1 MKFKYKSSE
10 ESSIAYYGWIIAL
23 YGNFIIGLSSLTGMH
38 GTGFF
43 LKAFESK
50 YNWSRTLISGA
61 SAFAR
66 AETALFGPIEG
77 YILDKFG
84 ARKVMTIGFVVSAF
98 GFYLL
103 SSTTTVLSLYVSYF
117 FMSFGTAIAGWLPI
131 IALMNAWFNKKKTFA
146 MAMSMNGVHIAGWA
160 AALLAFS
167 IQNYGIRQTTFVIS
181 LIFLCF
187 SPLSYLIVRDKTV
200 QAASAIINNDK
211 SERKRFSLKINLSP
225 KIKYGLTHK
234 PFWMISIAHMSSTAS
249 VVTLGVHLPAHITD
263 IGYSTVQ
270 AGYIVMIYS
279 TVALFSQII
288 GGYLGD
294 RLVKKYVLTA
304 FIIIQSIGLF
314 ILSFVRNIVGIFVFS
329 IFYGVA
335 FGGRNPLFTSIR
347 GDYFD
352 RTVFATFF
360 GLSGLIIN
368 IGTVSSPVLTGYL
381 FDTKG
386 DYSIAFFILG
396 IMALIGAVLCF
407 SLPKKGMIDN

>member
-1 MKFKYKSSE
+1 MKFKYKSSQ
-10 ESSIAYYGWIIAL
+10 ESSIAYYGWIIVL
-23 YGNFIIGLSSLTGMH
+23 YGNFVIALSSLTGMH

-66 AETALFGPIEG
+66 AETALFGPVEG
-77 YILDKFG
+77 FILDKFG

-103 SSTTTVLSLYVSYF
+103 SSTTTVLSLYISYF

-131 IALMNAWFNKKKTFA
+131 ITLMNAWFDKKKTFA
-146 MAMSMNGVHIAGWA
+146 MAMSMNGVHFAGWA
-160 AALLAFS
+160 AAILAFS

-187 SPLSYLIVRDKTV
+187 SPLSYLIIRDKTIK
-200 QAASAIINNDK
+200 SSETKIISEK

-225 KIKYGLTHK
+225 KIKYGLTHR
-234 PFWMISIAHMSSTAS
+234 PFWIIAIAHMCSTAS

-263 IGYSTVQ
+263 IGYSTLQ
-270 AGYIVMIYS
+270 AGYIVMVYS
-279 TVALFSQII
+279 TVALIAQII

-294 RLVKKYVLTA
+294 RIVKKYVLTI
-304 FIIIQSIGLF
+304 FLIIQSIALF
-314 ILSFVRNIVGIFVFS
+314 ILSFVRNIVGIIVFS
-329 IFYGVA
+329 IFYGIA

-352 RTVFATFF
+352 RSVFATFF
-360 GLSGLIIN
+360 GLSGMVIN

-381 FDTKG
+381 FDTRG

-407 SLPKKGMIDN
+407 SLPKKGMISS

>member
-23 YGNFIIGLSSLTGMH
+23 YGNFIIALSSLSGMH

-66 AETALFGPIEG
+66 AETALFGPVEG
-77 YILDKFG
+77 FILDKFG
-84 ARKVMTIGFVVSAF
+84 ARKVMTVGFVVSAF

-103 SSTTTVLSLYVSYF
+103 SSTTTVLSLYISYF

-131 IALMNAWFNKKKTFA
+131 ITLMNAWFDKKKTFA
-146 MAMSMNGVHIAGWA
+146 MAMSMNGVHFAGWA
-160 AALLAFS
+160 AAILAFS

-181 LIFLCF
+181 LIFLSF
-187 SPLSYLIVRDKTV
+187 SPLSYLIIRDK
-200 QAASAIINNDK
+200 IIKSSEMKIINDK

-225 KIKYGLTHK
+225 KIKYGLTHR
-234 PFWMISIAHMSSTAS
+234 PFWIIAIAHMFSTAS
-249 VVTLGVHLPAHITD
+249 VVTVGVHLPAHITD

-279 TVALFSQII
+279 TVALFAQII

-294 RLVKKYVLTA
+294 RIVKKYVLTI
-304 FIIIQSIGLF
+304 FLIIQSIALF
-314 ILSFVRNIVGIFVFS
+314 ILSFVRNIVGIIVFA
-329 IFYGVA
+329 IFYGIA

-352 RTVFATFF
+352 RSVFATFF
-360 GLSGLIIN
+360 GLSGMVIN
-368 IGTVSSPVLTGYL
+368 IGSVSSPVLTGYL
-381 FDTKG
+381 FDTRG

-396 IMALIGAVLCF
+396 IMALFGSVLCF
-407 SLPKKGMIDN
+407 SLPKKGMIGS

>member
-1 MKFKYKSSE
+1 MKFKYKSSQ

-23 YGNFIIGLSSLTGMH
+23 YGNFVIALSSLTGMH

-66 AETALFGPIEG
+66 AETALFGPVEG
-77 YILDKFG
+77 FILDKFG

-103 SSTTTVLSLYVSYF
+103 SSTTSVLSLYISYF

-131 IALMNAWFNKKKTFA
+131 ITLMNAWFDKKKTFA
-146 MAMSMNGVHIAGWA
+146 MAMSMNGVHFAGWA
-160 AALLAFS
+160 AAVLAFS
-167 IQNYGIRQTTFVIS
+167 IQNYGIRQTTFVIA

-187 SPLSYLIVRDKTV
+187 SPLSYLIVRDKTIK
-200 QAASAIINNDK
+200 SSETKIISDK

-225 KIKYGLTHK
+225 KIKYGLTHR
-234 PFWMISIAHMSSTAS
+234 PFWTIAIAHMSSTAS

-263 IGYSTVQ
+263 IGYSTLQ
-270 AGYIVMIYS
+270 AGYIVMVYS
-279 TVALFSQII
+279 TFALFTQII

-294 RLVKKYVLTA
+294 RLVKKYVLTI
-304 FIIIQSIGLF
+304 FLVIQSIALF
-314 ILSFVRNIVGIFVFS
+314 ILSLVRNIVGIIVFS
-329 IFYGVA
+329 IFYGIA

-352 RTVFATFF
+352 RSVFGTFF
-360 GLSGLIIN
+360 GLSGLVIN

-407 SLPKKGMIDN
+407 SLPKKDMISN

>member
-1 MKFKYKSSE
+1 MKFKYKSSQ
-10 ESSIAYYGWIIAL
+10 ESSIAYYGWIIVL
-23 YGNFIIGLSSLTGMH
+23 YGNFVIALSSLTGMH

-66 AETALFGPIEG
+66 AETALFGPVEG
-77 YILDKFG
+77 FILDKFG

-103 SSTTTVLSLYVSYF
+103 SSTTTVLSLYISYF

-131 IALMNAWFNKKKTFA
+131 ITLMNAWFDKKKTFA
-146 MAMSMNGVHIAGWA
+146 MAMSMNGVHFAGWA
-160 AALLAFS
+160 AAILAFS

-187 SPLSYLIVRDKTV
+187 SPLSYLIIRDKTIK
-200 QAASAIINNDK
+200 SSETKIISEK

-225 KIKYGLTHK
+225 KIKYGLTHR
-234 PFWMISIAHMSSTAS
+234 PFWIIAIAHMCSTAS

-263 IGYSTVQ
+263 IGYSTLQ
-270 AGYIVMIYS
+270 AGYIVMVYS
-279 TVALFSQII
+279 TVALIAQII

-294 RLVKKYVLTA
+294 RIVKKYVLTI
-304 FIIIQSIGLF
+304 FLIIQSIALF
-314 ILSFVRNIVGIFVFS
+314 ILSFVRNIVGIIVFS
-329 IFYGVA
+329 IVYGIA

-352 RTVFATFF
+352 RSVFATFF
-360 GLSGLIIN
+360 GLSGMVIN

-381 FDTKG
+381 FDTRG

-407 SLPKKGMIDN
+407 SLPKKGMIGS

>member
-1 MKFKYKSSE
+1 MKFKYKSSQ
-10 ESSIAYYGWIIAL
+10 ESSIAYYGWIIVL
-23 YGNFIIGLSSLTGMH
+23 YGNFVIALSSLTGMH

-66 AETALFGPIEG
+66 AETALFGPVEG
-77 YILDKFG
+77 FILDKFG

-103 SSTTTVLSLYVSYF
+103 SSTTTVLSLYISYF

-131 IALMNAWFNKKKTFA
+131 ITLMNAWFDKKKTFA
-146 MAMSMNGVHIAGWA
+146 MAMSMNGVHFAGWA
-160 AALLAFS
+160 AAILAFS

-187 SPLSYLIVRDKTV
+187 SPLSYLIIRDKTIK
-200 QAASAIINNDK
+200 SSETKIISEK

-225 KIKYGLTHK
+225 KIKYGLTHR
-234 PFWMISIAHMSSTAS
+234 PFWIIAIAHMCSTAS

-263 IGYSTVQ
+263 IGYSTLQ
-270 AGYIVMIYS
+270 AGYIVMVYS
-279 TVALFSQII
+279 TVALFAQII

-294 RLVKKYVLTA
+294 RIVKKYVLTI
-304 FIIIQSIGLF
+304 FLIIQSIALF
-314 ILSFVRNIVGIFVFS
+314 ILSLVRNIVGIIVFS
-329 IFYGVA
+329 IVYGIA

-352 RTVFATFF
+352 RSVFATFF
-360 GLSGLIIN
+360 GLSGMVIN

-381 FDTKG
+381 FDTRG

-407 SLPKKGMIDN
+407 SLPKKGMIGS

>member
-1 MKFKYKSSE
+1 MKFKYKSSQ
-10 ESSIAYYGWIIAL
+10 ESSIAYYGWIIVL
-23 YGNFIIGLSSLTGMH
+23 YGNFVIALSSLTGMH

-66 AETALFGPIEG
+66 AETALFGPVEG
-77 YILDKFG
+77 FILDKFG

-103 SSTTTVLSLYVSYF
+103 SSTTTVLSLYISYF

-131 IALMNAWFNKKKTFA
+131 ITLMNAWFDKKKTFA
-146 MAMSMNGVHIAGWA
+146 MAMSMNGVHFAGWA
-160 AALLAFS
+160 AAILAFS

-187 SPLSYLIVRDKTV
+187 SPLSYLIIRDKTIK
-200 QAASAIINNDK
+200 SSETKIISEK

-225 KIKYGLTHK
+225 KIKYGLTHR
-234 PFWMISIAHMSSTAS
+234 PFWIIAIAHMCSTAS

-263 IGYSTVQ
+263 IGYSTLQ
-270 AGYIVMIYS
+270 AGYIVMVYS
-279 TVALFSQII
+279 TVALFAQII

-294 RLVKKYVLTA
+294 RIVKKYVLTI
-304 FIIIQSIGLF
+304 FLIIQSIALF
-314 ILSFVRNIVGIFVFS
+314 ILSFVRNIVGIIVFS
-329 IFYGVA
+329 IVYGIA

-352 RTVFATFF
+352 RSVFATFF
-360 GLSGLIIN
+360 GLSGMVIN

-381 FDTKG
+381 FDTRG

-407 SLPKKGMIDN
+407 SLPKKGMISS

>member
-23 YGNFIIGLSSLTGMH
+23 YGNFIIALSSLTGMH

-66 AETALFGPIEG
+66 AETALFGPVEG
-77 YILDKFG
+77 FILDKFG

-103 SSTTTVLSLYVSYF
+103 SSTTTILSLYISYI

-131 IALMNAWFNKKKTFA
+131 ITLMNAWFDKKKTFA
-146 MAMSMNGVHIAGWA
+146 MAMSMNGVHFAGWGA
-160 AALLAFS
+160 AVLAFS
-167 IQNYGIRQTTFVIS
+167 IQNYGIRQTTFVIA

-187 SPLSYLIVRDKTV
+187 SPLSYLIVRDKTIKN
-200 QAASAIINNDK
+200 SDTKINNDK
-211 SERKRFSLKINLSP
+211 SERKKFSLKINLSP

-270 AGYIVMIYS
+270 AGYIVMVYS
-279 TVALFSQII
+279 TVGLFAQII

-294 RLVKKYVLTA
+294 RLVKKYVLTV
-304 FIIIQSIGLF
+304 FLIIQSFGLF
-314 ILSFVRNIVGIFVFS
+314 ILSFVRNISGIIVFS
-329 IFYGVA
+329 IVYGVA

-360 GLSGLIIN
+360 GFSGLIIN
-368 IGTVSSPVLTGYL
+368 IGTVTSPVLTGYL

-396 IMALIGAVLCF
+396 IMALIGAVLSF
-407 SLPKKGMIDN
+407 SLPKKGMIGS

>member
-23 YGNFIIGLSSLTGMH
+23 YGNFIIALSSLTGMH

-84 ARKVMTIGFVVSAF
+84 ARRVMTIGFVVSAF

-117 FMSFGTAIAGWLPI
+117 FMSFGAAIAGWLPI
-131 IALMNAWFNKKKTFA
+131 ITLMNSWFDKKKTFA
-146 MAMSMNGVHIAGWA
+146 MAMSMNGVHFAGWA
-160 AALLAFS
+160 AAVLAFS
-167 IQNYGIRQTTFVIS
+167 IQTYGIRQTAFVIS

-187 SPLSYLIVRDKTV
+187 SPLSYLIVRDKT
-200 QAASAIINNDK
+200 IKNPDKKTNNNNK
-211 SERKRFSLKINLSP
+211 QRKRFSLKINLSP
-225 KIKYGLTHK
+225 KIKDGLTHR
-234 PFWMISIAHMSSTAS
+234 PFWMIAVAHMSSTTS

-270 AGYIVMIYS
+270 AGYIVMVYS
-279 TVALFSQII
+279 TVALFAQII

-294 RLVKKYVLTA
+294 RLVKKHVLTG
-304 FIIIQSIGLF
+304 FLLIQSIGLF
-314 ILSFVRNIVGIFVFS
+314 VLTFFKNMMGIIIFS
-329 IFYGVA
+329 IFYGIA

-352 RTVFATFF
+352 RTVFATLF
-360 GLSGLIIN
+360 GLSGLVIN
-368 IGTVSSPVLTGYL
+368 IGTVTGPVLTGYL

>member
-23 YGNFIIGLSSLTGMH
+23 YGNFIIALSSLSGMH

-66 AETALFGPIEG
+66 AETALFGPVEG
-77 YILDKFG
+77 FILDKFG
-84 ARKVMTIGFVVSAF
+84 ARKVMTVGFVVSAF

-103 SSTTTVLSLYVSYF
+103 SSTTTVLSLYISYF

-131 IALMNAWFNKKKTFA
+131 ITLMNAWFDKKKTFA
-146 MAMSMNGVHIAGWA
+146 MAMSMNGVHFAGWA
-160 AALLAFS
+160 AAILAFS

-187 SPLSYLIVRDKTV
+187 SPLSYLIIRDK
-200 QAASAIINNDK
+200 IIKSSETKIINDK

-234 PFWMISIAHMSSTAS
+234 PFWIIAIAHMSSTAS

-263 IGYSTVQ
+263 IGYSTLQ
-270 AGYIVMIYS
+270 AGYIVMVYS

-294 RLVKKYVLTA
+294 RIVKKYVLTI
-304 FIIIQSIGLF
+304 FLIIQSIALF
-314 ILSFVRNIVGIFVFS
+314 ILSFVRSIVGIIVFS
-329 IFYGVA
+329 IFYGIA

-352 RTVFATFF
+352 RSVFATFF
-360 GLSGLIIN
+360 GLSGMVIN

-381 FDTKG
+381 FDTRG

-396 IMALIGAVLCF
+396 IMALFGSVLCF
-407 SLPKKGMIDN
+407 SLPKKDMISS

>member
-23 YGNFIIGLSSLTGMH
+23 YGNFVIALSSLTGMH

-66 AETALFGPIEG
+66 AETALFGPVEG
-77 YILDKFG
+77 FILDKFG

-103 SSTTTVLSLYVSYF
+103 SSTTTVLSLYISYF

-131 IALMNAWFNKKKTFA
+131 ITLMNAWFDKKKTFA
-146 MAMSMNGVHIAGWA
+146 MAMSMNGVHFAGWA
-160 AALLAFS
+160 AAVLAFS
-167 IQNYGIRQTTFVIS
+167 IQNYGIRQTTFVIA

-187 SPLSYLIVRDKTV
+187 SPLSYLIVRDKTIK
-200 QAASAIINNDK
+200 SSETKIISDK

-225 KIKYGLTHK
+225 KIKYGLTHR
-234 PFWMISIAHMSSTAS
+234 PFWTIAIAHMSSTAS

-263 IGYSTVQ
+263 IGYSTLQ
-270 AGYIVMIYS
+270 AGYIVMVYS
-279 TVALFSQII
+279 TFALFTQII

-294 RLVKKYVLTA
+294 RLVKKYVLTI
-304 FIIIQSIGLF
+304 FLIIQSIALF
-314 ILSFVRNIVGIFVFS
+314 ILSFVRNIVGIIVFS
-329 IFYGVA
+329 IFY
-335 FGGRNPLFTSIR
+335 LFHHFLLN
-347 GDYFD
+347 YF
-352 RTVFATFF
+352 
-360 GLSGLIIN
+360 
-368 IGTVSSPVLTGYL
+368 
-381 FDTKG
+381 
-386 DYSIAFFILG
+386 
-396 IMALIGAVLCF
+396 
-407 SLPKKGMIDN
+407 